1 VGHRRELIEFLQ
13 RETEGI
19 PFFIVEVVRTLA
31 EGAGQLATIGDARL
45 PSRVLSGGMQRVIQR
60 RLSQV
65 PAGAVAALQ
74 TAAVIGRTVDPS
86 LMRVIRP
93 AIGLEEWASLCAA
106 AAVLDLQDQQW
117 QFAHDKL
124 REQLLEDLP
133 LAARQSL
140 HRQVAEAIE
149 VSRPGRPEDVTTL
162 AHHWRH
168 AGVAVKEADYARRA
182 GFLALQSGACQEAV
196 QHLARTL
203 ELMTETQAPASPAPE
218 IRDAG
223 RGRGWRGVRA
233 LLDPNV
239 RIDPESDAFVL
250 GTVEAGLAEGY
261 YRL

>member
-162 AHHWRH
+162 AHHWRG
-168 AGVAVKEADYARRA
+168 AGGGAKAAEDARRA
-182 GFLALQSGACQEAV
+182 GFLALQSGACPEAV
-196 QHLARTL
+196 QHLTRTL
-203 ELMTETQAPASPAPE
+203 ELINAMQEHAAVAPE
-218 IRDAG
+218 RRAVAG
-223 RGRGWRGVRA
+223 ASRWGVRA

-239 RIDPESDAFVL
+239 RIDPESDTFLL
-250 GTVEAGLAEGY
+250 GTVEAGLAEG
-261 YRL
+261 